1 MSRSPDHQRLV
12 KILQILTH
20 FFNENGYPPSLD
32 EVTALSGMSQTNVHD
47 ILKKLAMR
55 GFIPQ
60 GGRRARSYRVTP
72 AGWEFLQAHTPQKD
86 SPRIVQ
92 RTVEFVRVP
101 VAGAIVAGEPI
112 PMPGSDLPY
121 FDDQSVVEVLLHELP
136 STRAIDSLFALEVRG
151 DSMIDALVNDGDIV
165 VVQPVEGE
173 VHNGDM
179 VAAWYIDEDGY
190 RVTTLKYFY
199 KEGDVV
205 RLQPANKAYQPII
218 VRNLAD
224 MEVKGKVVKVIHRL

>member
-1 MSRSPDHQRLV
+1 MSRSPDNQRLV
-12 KILQILTH
+12 KILEILARFSH
-20 FFNENGYPPSLD
+20 ENGYSPSLD
-32 EVTALSGMSQTNVHD
+32 EVTAMSGMSQTNVHD
-47 ILKKLAMR
+47 ILKKLALR
-55 GFIPQ
+55 GYIPQ
-60 GGRRARSYRVTP
+60 GGRRARSYQITP
-72 AGWEFLQAHTPQKD
+72 AGWEFLQAHVAPK
-86 SPRIVQ
+86 PLIRIVQ

-101 VAGAIVAGEPI
+101 IVGAIVAGEPI
-112 PMPGSDLPY
+112 PMPGSDVPY
-121 FDDQSVVEVLLHELP
+121 FDDQSVIEVLLHELP
-136 STRAIDSLFALEVRG
+136 SKRAIESLFALEVRG

-165 VVQPVEGE
+165 VVQPVDGE

-205 RLQPANKAYQPII
+205 RLQPANKAYHPII

-224 MEVKGKVVKVIHRL
+224 MEVKGKVVKVIHRV